1 MFTLSCFDRNWESQ
15 PQNKFKAKSWYIFNS
30 SSASATA
37 MGHTLQ
43 LSSVLSFRSNF
54 LSAELLRICTIWF
67 CNFFAI
73 WFCNLFFI
81 IWFSTFWVQD
91 FWEIVQ
97 SDFAEHP
104 TLFFNSAST
113 AKQRVNMNFVLRS
126 VSWFHAVA
134 CTLLKT
140 LSRGHN
146 ISRWSLHD
154 HWVTMP
160 KVSASETEPSFKKI
174 CLLLM
179 LMPDTQK
186 A

>member
-37 MGHTLQ
+37 VGHILQ
-43 LSSVLSFRSNF
+43 LSSMLSFRSNF

-67 CNFFAI
+67 CNFF
-73 WFCNLFFI
+73 I
-81 IWFSTFWVQD
+81 IWFSIFWVQD
-91 FWEIVQ
+91 IWEIVQ

-126 VSWFHAVA
+126 VSWFHALA

-160 KVSASETEPSFKKI
+160 KVFSVWNRVIFKKI
-174 CLLLM
+174 FLLLM
-179 LMPDTQK
+179 LTPDTQK

>member
-1 MFTLSCFDRNWESQ
+1 MIGIENPSPKTNSRQKVDIFSTHHQPVLVQWVISLNYLPCCRSALIFWVQSFWEFVQSD
-15 PQNKFKAKSWYIFNS
+15 
-30 SSASATA
+30 
-37 MGHTLQ
+37 
-43 LSSVLSFRSNF
+43 
-54 LSAELLRICTIWF
+54 
-67 CNFFAI
+67 FAI
-73 WFCNLFFI
+73 FFI
-81 IWFSTFWVQD
+81 IWFSIFWVQD
-91 FWEIVQ
+91 IWEIVQ

-126 VSWFHAVA
+126 VSWFHALA

-146 ISRWSLHD
+146 ISRWSLHH

-160 KVSASETEPSFKKI
+160 KVFSVWNRVIFKKI
-174 CLLLM
+174 FLLLM
-179 LMPDTQK
+179 LTPDTQK